1 MEKYSYRKVL
11 GAGNY
16 GKAWLVRSRES
27 NRPYVVKEINVSCMG
42 EKDREQA
49 VNEVAILGRL
59 KHVNIIRYREAFVAG
74 AGGVLGIVMEYADG
88 GDLAEKIE
96 AVKSS
101 GGKFVPSQIINWF
114 VQLCLA
120 LHYMHSEKILH
131 RDLKPSNLFLTTKGL
146 VKVGDFGIAK
156 VLLHT
161 LDHALT
167 SIGTPYYLSPEICQ
181 RQPYNQ
187 KSDMWAAGCI
197 LYELTTLRH
206 PFDGPDFSTLVLRI
220 LRASYTPIPIVY
232 GSLLHE
238 LIAVLLSVN
247 PSERPSAQDVLTA
260 SSMRPYVKAYTDR
273 RLVVDHSPSPRTN
286 AARPA
291 VRPKSPMYRKMDV
304 RMSSIHT
311 KSPLPTRNRHSAV
324 SAGKTKSSKLFSDP
338 SPCPSTNKIQTST
351 ATSAGMSRRRTPRQ
365 CKADSSSRRRI
376 VHGHSA
382 SDPVKNFERCYRST
396 KHHNTPPP
404 KITTLQRLPQ
414 NGSAGSSKVPQ
425 QSQSSEVA
433 AVNQAPSHGKSLS
446 SLSCKNDQRIH
457 RRYDSERE
465 SRSSRTTTKRRSCTP
480 VFNEPKSDVLS
491 SIQQS
496 TDSAVPDKKRRRSL
510 PERVRDS
517 RFLTRL
523 VSSERKSYRVSKRK
537 SFSKPET
544 TTKTSGLYS
553 ARKSPES
560 VPSSVV
566 QTRASVANSA
576 PSATT
581 RGGGKMLSS
590 RPRSQSETRMR
601 SRNDGKPRGAPRA
614 PITCLFPATPKTS
627 SKPRSL
633 VKHGTYTLQLPEVF
647 TNPAD
652 ASTRCGRCGCQQ
664 GKVSNTKLLA
674 VSPHKRTQSDSY
686 KSKESDR
693 RPASDVSKPSE
704 VPDWRQSKEQPQRGI
719 FSRRNAI
726 RRPSRDY
733 VQKTKLQRRR
743 SQGVA
748 FENPQTGPIPD
759 IIPSV
764 GGDSP
769 FSDAMISTSRSR
781 DNFLK
786 CEGAN
791 GDERDIE
798 VAEFLH
804 AGMVMEGELTTDLR
818 AKLELLKMY
827 LERRLGADRTV
838 VAYDIMTKAREERS
852 AAETEAKWR
861 PGSPGSSE
869 DVVKLVAEV
878 LGPGKMKYF
887 PILLQAFDLSNRCN

>member
-11 GAGNY
+11 GSGNY

-324 SAGKTKSSKLFSDP
+324 TAGKTKSSKLFSDP

-351 ATSAGMSRRRTPRQ
+351 VTSTGMSRRRTPRQ
-365 CKADSSSRRRI
+365 CKMDSSSRRRI

-382 SDPVKNFERCYRST
+382 SDPVRNFDRCYRST

-404 KITTLQRLPQ
+404 KITTLQRLPP
-414 NGSAGSSKVPQ
+414 NGSASSSKVSQQPQ
-425 QSQSSEVA
+425 TSGMA
-433 AVNQAPSHGKSLS
+433 AVKQAPSHEKTSS

-457 RRYDSERE
+457 RRYDSECG
-465 SRSSRTTTKRRSCTP
+465 SRSSRKTMKRRSCTP
-480 VFNEPKSDVLS
+480 VFDEPKSDVLS
-491 SIQQS
+491 RIQQS
-496 TDSAVPDKKRRRSL
+496 TDRAVPDKKRRRSL

-517 RFLTRL
+517 KFLTRL
-523 VSSERKSYRVSKRK
+523 VSSEKKTYRVSKRK
-537 SFSKPET
+537 SFSKPGT
-544 TTKTSGLYS
+544 TTQASGLYS

-560 VPSSVV
+560 ASSTVL
-566 QTRASVANSA
+566 QTRASALNSA

-581 RGGGKMLSS
+581 RGGGKMLSPRS
-590 RPRSQSETRMR
+590 RSQSETRVR
-601 SRNDGKPRGAPRA
+601 RRNDGKPRGAPRA

-633 VKHGTYTLQLPEVF
+633 VKHGTYTLQLPEVSA
-647 TNPAD
+647 NPAD

-664 GKVSNTKLLA
+664 GNVSNTKLLA
-674 VSPHKRTQSDSY
+674 VSPHKRTQPDSC

-693 RPASDVSKPSE
+693 RSASDVSKPSE
-704 VPDWRQSKEQPQRGI
+704 PQRGI

-733 VQKTKLQRRR
+733 VQKTKLQRRQ
-743 SQGVA
+743 SLGIA
-748 FENPQTGPIPD
+748 FDNPPNGPIPD

-764 GGDSP
+764 EDDSP
-769 FSDAMISTSRSR
+769 FSDAMTSTSRSR

-838 VAYDIMTKAREERS
+838 VAYDIMTKAREERP
-852 AAETEAKWR
+852 AAGTEAKWR
-861 PGSPGSSE
+861 PGSPAGSE